1 MFYFRC
7 WGIYAFTYVPYSTV
21 EVMHLLLYSFM
32 CFSYSQEVYCV
43 YPLSRSSRPSKLFGF
58 LPFLRNIDRV
68 ILILAN
74 A

>member
-7 WGIYAFTYVPYSTV
+7 WGIYAFTYVLNQTV

-32 CFSYSQEVYCV
+32 CFPNSQGVYCV
-43 YPLSRSSRPSKLFGF
+43 YPLSRSSRLSKLFGF
-58 LPFLRNIDRV
+58 LPFLRNIDRG